1 MARTYVVTGAASGIG
16 AATAKQL
23 REAGQVVIGVDLQ
36 GTDIDADL
44 SNEAGRKAM
53 AEAVAEKTDGKIDA
67 IVAVAGVSTMSP
79 LSLKVNYFGMVQTLE
94 LLRPLLAETDAPRP
108 AAVSSTPASQHVRG
122 DS

>member
-53 AEAVAEKTDGKIDA
+53 AEAVSEKTGGKIDA

-79 LSLKVNYFGMVQTLE
+79 LALKVNYFGMVTTHE
-94 LLRPLLAETDAPRP
+94 LLSPIS
-108 AAVSSTPASQHVRG
+108 AVYEASRAVAVGLMDIFHA
-122 DS
+122 